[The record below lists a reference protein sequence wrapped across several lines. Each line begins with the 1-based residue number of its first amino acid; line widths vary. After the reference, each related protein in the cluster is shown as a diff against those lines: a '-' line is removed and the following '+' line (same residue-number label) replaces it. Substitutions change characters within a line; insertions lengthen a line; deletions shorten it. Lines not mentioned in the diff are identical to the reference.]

1 MTNLP
6 ERAPHSARPESGS
19 PAGNRG
25 AYGERHILKQTGAP
39 RAGQKPPRA
48 PEPENTLPALRSS
61 GAQLT
66 DNPSEAAIRRLEFLV
81 EVGDLLNSS
90 LSYNRTLKHLADLMV
105 PRFADWCVIDIA
117 GPDGALNRLTVAHT
131 EPEKRKMAAAL
142 RAKYPPDTE
151 GDRGAFA
158 VYRTGKPIR
167 VESIPDEWLRQAA
180 LDDEHLSLLR
190 ELGLRSYLSVP
201 LAARG
206 AVVGV
211 LSLVMAESSR
221 AYTDED
227 LTFAMAVASRA
238 AVAVDNARLFTEARR
253 EQVRRR
259 RATEQLENNL
269 ERLNFTLNAA
279 DVGIWEWNLHTD
291 EVTWSDQVE
300 RIHGRIPG
308 TFRGTAQSALEDVHP
323 NDRQRIRSA
332 IAKAVE
338 TGDLYEVEYRV
349 IRDIDQRVAWLYAR
363 AEAVRGR
370 DGSPRIFRGV
380 CMDITDRKRS
390 EEDTSRLA
398 AIVASSC
405 EGIVSTTLDGF
416 ITSWNIGAERLFGY
430 TAEEAVGQHISL
442 TLPEGYGQEMEMI
455 LASVAKGR
463 GIEQLETVRRRKD
476 GKLVDILI
484 SVSPVRDA
492 QGRVIGA
499 ASIKRDISGRKR
511 TETALRESEERF
523 RRIAENALDLIFMTD
538 HDGYFVYANPSFE
551 TVLGYEP
558 EQLRGRHFTQI
569 VHPGDRSNLASHWP
583 NETLTDFRGL
593 REDGEFVW
601 MEGRTYPVSSEKGA
615 YVVGI
620 LRDISSRKMHEYRL
634 QHEASHDA
642 LTGLPNRASFFDR
655 LQHAMDR
662 GQRGEPE
669 YAVLLLDLDDFKT
682 VNDSLG
688 HLAGDALLAEFS
700 DRVRLCLRPT
710 DTLARLG
717 GDEFVLLLEE
727 EHGEEGVRAVA
738 ERITEAVAAPF
749 RLEGKAVR
757 VGVSIGAALGQPEFR
772 SPPDAL
778 RRADAA
784 LYKAKGAG
792 KGGYVLAGPG

>member
-1 MTNLP
+1 MCLF
-6 ERAPHSARPESGS
+6 HW
-19 PAGNRG
+19 
-25 AYGERHILKQTGAP
+25 
-39 RAGQKPPRA
+39 PP
-48 PEPENTLPALRSS
+48 
-61 GAQLT
+61 
-66 DNPSEAAIRRLEFLV
+66 
-81 EVGDLLNSS
+81 
-90 LSYNRTLKHLADLMV
+90 
-105 PRFADWCVIDIA
+105 
-117 GPDGALNRLTVAHT
+117 
-131 EPEKRKMAAAL
+131 
-142 RAKYPPDTE
+142 
-151 GDRGAFA
+151 
-158 VYRTGKPIR
+158 
-167 VESIPDEWLRQAA
+167 
-180 LDDEHLSLLR
+180 
-190 ELGLRSYLSVP
+190 
-201 LAARG
+201 AARYL
-206 AVVGV
+206 GV
-211 LSLVMAESSR
+211 LSLVVAESGR
-221 AYTDED
+221 AYTQDD

-259 RATEQLENNL
+259 HTTKQLEDNL
-269 ERLNFTLNAA
+269 ERLSFTLQAA

-323 NDRQRIRSA
+323 SDRQRIRDA
-332 IAKAVE
+332 IATAVE
-338 TGDLYEVEYRV
+338 TGDLYEVEYRI
-349 IRDIDQRVAWLYAR
+349 IRAVDQRIAWLYAR
-363 AEAVRGR
+363 AEAVPGK
-370 DGSPRIFRGV
+370 DGSPRIFRGI

-390 EEDTSRLA
+390 EQDTSRLA

-405 EGIVSTTLDGF
+405 EGIVSKTLDGF

-430 TAEEAVGQHISL
+430 TAEEAVGRHISL
-442 TLPEGYGQEMEMI
+442 ILPEGYDQEMEST
-455 LASVAKGR
+455 LASVAEGR

-476 GKLVDILI
+476 GKLLDILI

-511 TETALRESEERF
+511 TERALRESEERF

-538 HDGYFVYANPSFE
+538 HDGHFVYANPSFE

-569 VHPGDRSNLASHWP
+569 VHPGDRSNLASQWP

-593 REDGEFVW
+593 RENGDFVW
-601 MEGRTYPVSSEKGA
+601 MEGRSYPVSSNKGA
-615 YVVGI
+615 YIVGI

-662 GQRGEPE
+662 GQRGGPE
-669 YAVLLLDLDDFKT
+669 YAVLLLDLDDFKA

-700 DRVRLCLRPT
+700 DRVRLCLRPA

-727 EHGEEGVRAVA
+727 EHGEAGVCAVA
-738 ERITEAVAAPF
+738 ERIVEAVAAPF
-749 RLEGKAVR
+749 QLEGKSVR
-757 VGVSIGAALGQPEFR
+757 VGVSIGAVLGQPEFR

-784 LYKAKGAG
+784 LYEAKGAG
-792 KGGYVLAGPG
+792 KGGFVLAEPG